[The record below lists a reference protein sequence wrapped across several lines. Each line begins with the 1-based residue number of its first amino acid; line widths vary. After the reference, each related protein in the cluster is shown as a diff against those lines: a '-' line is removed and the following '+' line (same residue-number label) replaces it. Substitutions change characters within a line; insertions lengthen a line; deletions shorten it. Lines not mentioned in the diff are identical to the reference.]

1 MAQRVQAE
9 GNPDRVRRPNRGPKQ
24 DESGDRP
31 GSRVD
36 GAPAQTDGLV
46 RPHLV
51 GTTIYKMTGSG
62 NDFVMVDSRHTTPAD
77 WSVEDIRAVCARG
90 TGVGADGLVFVGPG
104 SAPDGSD
111 VVRMI
116 YFNSDGSRAAMCG
129 NAALCSTRLAARL
142 GLANPQGMTLETD
155 AGVYQS
161 RCAGPEEG
169 AELHLAP
176 VPPPAPVPGLIL
188 AAGEERAVL
197 GTVGVPHL
205 VVLVGDVSHVDVEAR
220 GRALR

>member
-1 MAQRVQAE
+1 MAQRVHPE
-9 GNPDRVRRPNRGPKQ
+9 GSPDRVRRPNRGAKQ
-24 DESGDRP
+24 DEPGDRP
-31 GSRVD
+31 GSRMD

-62 NDFVMVDSRHTTPAD
+62 NDFVMVDSRHTSPAD

-129 NAALCSTRLAARL
+129 NAALCATRLAARL
-142 GLANPQGMTLETD
+142 GMANPQGMILETD
-155 AGVYQS
+155 AGTYES
-161 RCAGPEEG
+161 RTAGPGES
-169 AELHLAP
+169 AELRLHA
-176 VPPPAPVPGLIL
+176 VRPPAPVAQLTTTDGEQR
-188 AAGEERAVL
+188 AAL
-197 GTVGVPHL
+197 GTVGVPH
-205 VVLVGDVSHVDVEAR
+205 
-220 GRALR
+220 